1 MNYMIFVNA
10 KTNFFAR
17 SNVYQFLSFLH
28 QKSNNPAFRR
38 LSTRRGTMT
47 AVMDRRKSLG
57 LAKAT
62 KETTFREEDENQDE
76 IYGAR
81 PRDVSKVST

>member
-1 MNYMIFVNA
+1 
-10 KTNFFAR
+10 
-17 SNVYQFLSFLH
+17 
-28 QKSNNPAFRR
+28 
-38 LSTRRGTMT
+38 
-47 AVMDRRKSLG
+47 MDRRKSLG

-81 PRDVSKVST
+81 PRDVSKYQLKGNKTHQLYHLKKKLKNM

>member
-1 MNYMIFVNA
+1 
-10 KTNFFAR
+10 
-17 SNVYQFLSFLH
+17 
-28 QKSNNPAFRR
+28 
-38 LSTRRGTMT
+38 
-47 AVMDRRKSLG
+47 MDRRKSLG

-81 PRDVSKVST
+81 PRDVSKISI